1 MSKKDIMELS
11 VLVLGEMMRSESYDL
26 VSPGDMSYQAVDF
39 AIGIAKETNEQFNE
53 FPKLKT
59 PQEIITKTKQ

>member
-1 MSKKDIMELS
+1 MSKKEIMELS

-26 VSPGDMSYQAVDF
+26 VSPSDMSYQAVDF
-39 AIGIAKETNEQFNE
+39 AIGIANETNEQFNE

-59 PQEIITKTKQ
+59 PQEIIVKTKQ